1 MHIRHSKDMKKATS
15 GFTIVELLIVIVVI
29 AVLAAI
35 VIVAYNSVQIRA
47 KASAII
53 SGLESSEKAFR
64 LYTTD
69 KGLDAWPDDSL
80 AVSGVSANPTIQQF
94 IDGTTLKDF
103 MKKAPNV
110 ANSPALYWFY
120 DNDADVRTNCTLK
133 YAGTNLIIIG
143 VDQTVA
149 DSIDK
154 SLDDGNNGCGRVRYD
169 STNQY
174 FFYSLSYDS
183 SLSSP

>member
-1 MHIRHSKDMKKATS
+1 MQTKRRLAS
-15 GFTIVELLIVIVVI
+15 GFTIVELLIVVVVI
-29 AVLAAI
+29 AILAAI
-35 VIVAYNSVQIRA
+35 VMVAYNGVQTKA
-47 KASAII
+47 KASAIMT
-53 SGLESSEKAFR
+53 GLKSSEKAFR
-64 LYTTD
+64 LYMTD

-80 AVSGVSANPTIQQF
+80 AVSGISANPTIQQF

-120 DNDADVRTNCTLK
+120 DNDADTRTNCTLK

-143 VDQTVA
+143 VDQAVA

-154 SLDDGNNGCGRVRYD
+154 SIDDSNNGCGRVRYD

-174 FFYSLSYDS
+174 FFYSFSYDS
-183 SLSSP
+183 GLSSF